1 MTTAPATPGGSR
13 RPLWLLVLLFFAPLL
28 AAFWLYYGSPWRPAG
43 RTNHGELIEPARPL
57 PERALPQADAA
68 ARRPFVDK
76 WSLVY
81 VGDGR
86 CDADCRQAL
95 LQMRQTHAALGRL
108 QPRVQQVL
116 LATAACCDHAFLDR
130 EHPGLRLI
138 DAGGPA
144 DAALLA
150 AFPQEY
156 RQRGIFIVD
165 PLGNL
170 MMRYDTGL
178 GPRGLLQDLR
188 KLLQLSHIG

>member
-1 MTTAPATPGGSR
+1 MTTAPAAPPRSR
-13 RPLWLLVLLFFAPLL
+13 RQFWLLVLVFFAPLL
-28 AAFWLYYGSPWRPAG
+28 TAFWLYYGSPWRPSG
-43 RTNHGELIEPARPL
+43 HTNHGELIEPARPL
-57 PERALPQADAA
+57 PERALPGEAA
-68 ARRPFVDK
+68 RARRPFDDR

-95 LQMRQTHAALGRL
+95 LVMRQTHAALGRL

-116 LATAACCDHAFLDR
+116 LATADCCDQGFLDR

-138 DAGGPA
+138 DASGPA

-150 AFPQEY
+150 AFPRE
-156 RQRGIFIVD
+156 RLQRGIFIVD

-178 GPRGLLQDLR
+178 DPRGLLQDLK

>member
-1 MTTAPATPGGSR
+1 MTTAPATPARSR
-13 RPLWLLVLLFFAPLL
+13 RQLWLLVLAFFAPLA
-28 AAFWLYYGSPWRPAG
+28 AAFWMYYGSPWRPSG
-43 RTNHGELIEPARPL
+43 HTNHGELIEPARPL
-57 PERALPQADAA
+57 PARGLPGDDAGT
-68 ARRPFVDK
+68 RRPFVDK

-95 LQMRQTHAALGRL
+95 LVMRQTHAALGRL

-116 LATAACCDHAFLDR
+116 LATAGCCDRDR
-130 EHPGLRLI
+130 LVREYPGLRLI
-138 DAGGPA
+138 DASGPA

-150 AFPQEY
+150 AFPRE
-156 RQRGIFIVD
+156 RLQRGIYIVD

-170 MMRYDTGL
+170 MMRYDTAL
-178 GPRGLLQDLR
+178 DPRGLLQDLK